1 MRYVTSGEQLFF
13 EVRDRTL
20 VSMGVGRGNGNEVN
34 ELIGEIG
41 GTHEFIDYIRGTL
54 AVHAVR
60 RLLRYWKREQEFVQ
74 GEHLYVKR
82 ISRFIKDNMF
92 PSLDDAEIT
101 KLARLV
107 VAATD
112 ASDNRISQAVRK
124 RVLSETKTIS
134 CYLCGRSL
142 DVSAPEGH
150 AGFVTLEHVWPCS
163 VGGDSIEENLL
174 PACTKCQET
183 KKDSFSWEW
192 FNIHNLV
199 LPAAPSEEA
208 LKSIAQPARIAR
220 HYLQALSECSEHPL
234 TLKEAFR
241 RIGPM
246 GDTSVRSMSEGLPVT
261 FFDLRTIEG
270 A

>member
-1 MRYVTSGEQLFF
+1 MRYATSGERLFF
-13 EVRDRTL
+13 EVRDRAL
-20 VSMGVGRGNGNEVN
+20 VSIGVGGGNGNEVN
-34 ELIGEIG
+34 ELISEIG
-41 GTHEFIDYIRGTL
+41 GTTEFSDYIRGIL

-60 RLLRYWKREQEFVQ
+60 RLLRYWKREQELIQ

-82 ISRFIKDNMF
+82 LSRFIKDNMF
-92 PSLDDAEIT
+92 SSLSDAEIT

-107 VAATD
+107 IAATK
-112 ASDNRISQAVRK
+112 ASDNRISQTVRK
-124 RVLSETKTIS
+124 RVLSETKTLS

-142 DVSAPEGH
+142 DVAVDEGDERL
-150 AGFVTLEHVWPCS
+150 VTLEHVWPCS
-163 VGGDSIEENLL
+163 VGGESIEVNLL
-174 PACTKCQET
+174 PACVRCQEA

-199 LPAAPSEEA
+199 LPTAPSEEA

-220 HYLQALSECSEHPL
+220 HYLQALSECREHQL

-246 GDTSVRSMSEGLPVT
+246 GDTSVRPMSEGLPVT
-261 FFDLRTIEG
+261 FFDLRTIKG